1 MIEFIKNK
9 ANDEKYFGSVKY
21 FYHNLH
27 NLKKQKF
34 ITVLARYNVYLA
46 AQCIMTSQKDPIIEG
61 KVIEIAEKN
70 AKDFSNSD
78 KSAKGFLA
86 LAEFEK
92 FTLIADLFKD
102 VQKPE
107 KSHTYIFQKIFEN
120 NRSQDIFLQLLDV
133 ILSINKISL
142 VSHCISTY
150 GGEIHINNE
159 NKVIIKKMFDFLF
172 DNKYYGI
179 AKSILEKFDLY
190 KDISLIFN
198 VEPIEFV
205 KKLVYAPSKKLRALK
220 LSYEVYNRFNLIE
233 QFDANLFIEELLRV
247 RSDKSILLAMFI
259 SKRQNLRNVELDNI
273 LINLLQDKRTNPR
286 VINRNHRKINQ
297 FITNGVIEY
306 VTSNKILNAALIN
319 FEERFNM
326 KFDFNK
332 KQTGLQTIVFSKN
345 EYSIYEDHIKI
356 PINKPVQIIMDE
368 YFEMR
373 NKPTLE
379 VLVNMLRFHFNKSFM
394 EISHMLR
401 KYLFTGEVVAVFD
414 YGHYVNPNEFN
425 VRNLLFLHIEQYKE
439 QEQKSKVKPNVGES
453 VEFRIIGINQ
463 QNFRFNISCLNKF
476 AV

>member
-21 FYHNLH
+21 FYHNLQ

-34 ITVLARYNVYLA
+34 IIVLARYNVYLA
-46 AQCIMTSQKDPIIEG
+46 AQCIMTSQKDSVIEE
-61 KVIEIAEKN
+61 KIIEIAEKN
-70 AKDFSNSD
+70 AKDFTNSD

-86 LAEFEK
+86 LAEFDK
-92 FTLIADLFKD
+92 FTLIADLFKE

-107 KSHTYIFQKIFEN
+107 KLHTYIFKKIFEN
-120 NRSQDIFLQLLDV
+120 NKSQDIFLQLLDV

-150 GGEIHINNE
+150 SGEILINNE
-159 NKVIIKKMFDFLF
+159 NKEIIKKMFDFLF

-190 KDISLIFN
+190 KDISLIFD
-198 VEPIEFV
+198 VEPIELV
-205 KKLVYAPSKKLRALK
+205 KKLLYAQSKKLRALK
-220 LSYEVYNRFNLIE
+220 LSYEIYNRFNLVE
-233 QFDANLFIEELLRV
+233 QLDSNLFIEELISV
-247 RSDKSILLAMFI
+247 NSDKSILLAMLI
-259 SKRQNLRNVELDNI
+259 SKRQNIRNLKLDDI
-273 LINLLQDKRTNPR
+273 LLNLLQDKRTNTR
-286 VINRNHRKINQ
+286 VINRIKRKINQ

-306 VTSNKILNAALIN
+306 ITSNNVLKTALVN
-319 FEERFNM
+319 FEERFNV

-332 KQTGLQTIVFSKN
+332 KQTGLQKIVFSKN

-356 PINKPVQIIMDE
+356 PINKPVQLIMDE
-368 YFEMR
+368 YFDMN

-379 VLVNMLRFHFNKSFM
+379 VLINMLRFHFNKSFM

-401 KYLFTGEVVAVFD
+401 KYVFTGNVVAVFD
-414 YGHYVNPNEFN
+414 YGHYVDPNEFT
-425 VRNLLFLHIEQYKE
+425 VRNFLFLHKEQYKE
-439 QEQKSKVKPNVGES
+439 TGEKSIVKPTVGELL
-453 VEFRIIGINQ
+453 EFRIIGINQ

-476 AV
+476 AI